1 MPFDLLSI
9 ATLGLAVVVGILG
22 MSGFLEWLFK
32 GHVAWLERQ
41 KRRFSPDVGNV
52 KFEMGVIYA
61 VAILVLFALLYVFRT
76 YPWVA
81 LVLWGV
87 LLLGPGMYINWKWA
101 KRLKKIE
108 EQMPQAITSLS
119 TAVASGLTL
128 VQGIERLGERAEEPV
143 RTEFALMANQW
154 RAGSD
159 VMTVIEEAKRRL
171 KLPNFSIFA
180 STITVNQTMG
190 GNVVETLDRLAHS
203 LEEIAQ
209 MQHEVY
215 TATAEGRQNI
225 KFLGLAPIP
234 MLGLMCFINY
244 SGTVMLFTT
253 TLGQILTTVSLAF
266 FFSGWYWAWRIVNA
280 DV

>member
-1 MPFDLLSI
+1 MPYQTMSLV
-9 ATLGLAVVVGILG
+9 ALGLAVIVGILG

-52 KFEMGVIYA
+52 KLEMGLIYA
-61 VAILVLFALLYVFRT
+61 AAVLLLMFFIAVFP
-76 YPWVA
+76 YPWVG
-81 LVLWGV
+81 VILWGV
-87 LLLGPGMYINWKWA
+87 LLLGPGMFINWKWA
-101 KRLKKIE
+101 RRLKKIE
-108 EQMPQAITSLS
+108 TQLPQAINSLS
-119 TAVASGLTL
+119 TSVASGLTL
-128 VQGIERLGERAEEPV
+128 VQGIERLGDRAEEPI

-159 VMTVIEEAKRRL
+159 VMTIIEEAKRRL
-171 KLPNFSIFA
+171 KLPNFNIFA
-180 STITVNQTMG
+180 STITVNQAMG
-190 GNVVETLDRLAHS
+190 GNVVDTLDRLAQA
-203 LEEIAQ
+203 LESIAQ
-209 MQHEVY
+209 MQHEVF
-215 TATAEGRQNI
+215 TATSEGRQNI

-253 TLGQILTTVSLAF
+253 TLGQILTTISLAF
-266 FFSGWYWAWRIVNA
+266 FFTGWYWAWRIVNA